1 MSPGDREA
9 SGEEVD
15 LVLKHVEAALV
26 KSAEARRR
34 EGEGLAADLEARARA
49 CLAGLE
55 KIRER
60 APKVVEAF
68 RERLQNRVK
77 ELLAG
82 AGAAAPETL
91 ATEVAVFA
99 ERSDIHEECVRARS
113 HLDGFLDLLAG
124 GGELGRRLDFVAQ
137 EIHRELSTIN
147 AKANDFEISEL
158 AVEAKTEID
167 KIKEQVQNVE

>member
-1 MSPGDREA
+1 
-9 SGEEVD
+9 
-15 LVLKHVEAALV
+15 V
-26 KSAEARRR
+26 KNGEARRR
-34 EGEGLAADLEARARA
+34 EGESLSADLEARARA
-49 CLAGLE
+49 ALALLA
-55 KIRER
+55 KIRKR
-60 APKVVEAF
+60 APKVVEVF

-82 AGAAAPETL
+82 ASGISPEAL
-91 ATEVAVFA
+91 QTEVAVFA
-99 ERSDIHEECVRARS
+99 ERSDIHEECVRAES
-113 HLDGFLDLLAG
+113 HIRNFLDLLAK

-147 AKANDFEISEL
+147 AKANDFEISEM